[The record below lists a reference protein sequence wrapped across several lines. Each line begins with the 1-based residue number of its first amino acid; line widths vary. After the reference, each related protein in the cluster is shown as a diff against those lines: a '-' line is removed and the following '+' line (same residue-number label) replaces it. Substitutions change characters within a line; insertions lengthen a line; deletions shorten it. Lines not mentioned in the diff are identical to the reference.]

1 MTTIRLGVLG
11 CGNVGAA
18 LVRLVGEQADAIEA
32 RSGVRLEVAKVA
44 VRNLSAQRAVAL
56 PEGVLTR
63 DAAAVVAD
71 PNIDMVIELIGGIEP
86 ARELITTALRN
97 GKPVVTGNK
106 ELLANV
112 GAELFA
118 RWVMPQFQGS
128 LDSIIASRDWA
139 RKNRKDIFVPSI
151 AAVKQA
157 YTDAG
162 REAPEDY
169 KARLLG
175 TMDEKK

>member
-63 DAAAVVAD
+63 DAASVVTD
-71 PNIDMVIELIGGIEP
+71 PSIDIVVELIGGTSI
-86 ARELITTALRN
+86 AKELILKAIAN
-97 GKPVVTGNK
+97 GKHVVTANK
-106 ELLANV
+106 SLLAQYGNEIFE
-112 GAELFA
+112 AA
-118 RWVMPQFQGS
+118 QKKDVMVQFE
-128 LDSIIASRDWA
+128 I
-139 RKNRKDIFVPSI
+139 
-151 AAVKQA
+151 
-157 YTDAG
+157 G
-162 REAPEDY
+162 RAHV
-169 KARLLG
+169 
-175 TMDEKK
+175 